1 METFEEE
8 HSGDGGVLSVMDKV
22 NKGNVTH
29 QLKEAK
35 NVSGAE
41 DEVAVFTELLGM
53 FNDQSK
59 LKKSIKEAEK
69 NLDLKALA
77 KYSRLLEPDIKD
89 MVVGRK
95 WLGTLESS
103 VQKEMRDISNRLSQR
118 LIELMERYE
127 DTLPEL
133 EAELESLNQKV
144 RGHLQKMGFSWS

>member
-1 METFEEE
+1 M
-8 HSGDGGVLSVMDKV
+8 
-22 NKGNVTH
+22 
-29 QLKEAK
+29 
-35 NVSGAE
+35 
-41 DEVAVFTELLGM
+41 TELLGM

-59 LKKSIKEAEK
+59 LKKSIKEADK
-69 NLDLKALA
+69 ALDLKALA
-77 KYSRLLEPDIKD
+77 KYAELSEPDIKD